1 MVFQKLIEGE
11 IYSLVTF
18 GFVPD
23 DVCKSYTLEGT
34 QMSYV
39 FHRHCHAT
47 LPIIDKGEG
56 VYLFDKQ
63 GKQYL
68 DACGGAAVSNLGHS
82 HQAVK
87 KAMLEQL
94 ERVPFAH
101 TGFFTSDSGERLAE
115 LICQY
120 MPEQFNHVYLVSGGS
135 EAVESALKMARQYF
149 VESGKPEKKQFIA
162 RQQSYHGNTLGALA
176 VGGNEW
182 RREPFKP
189 ILHPSHHI
197 APCYAY
203 RYQQSDESELDY
215 SLRTANELEAKILEL
230 GAENVMAFVA
240 EPIVGATAGAV
251 PATQG
256 YFKRIREICDQYD
269 VLLILDEVMCG
280 VGRSGS
286 FFAFEQ
292 EEAEPDLVCMA
303 KGLGAG
309 YQPIGAVV
317 ANDRV
322 YQAIADG
329 SGFFQ
334 HGHTFMAHPVAC
346 AAAVAT
352 IETIFQD
359 DLLTAVNQ
367 QSVLLRNELAS
378 ALAHLPYIGDIRG
391 KGLFFGIE
399 LVADKES
406 KAPLSKTTLAD
417 KRIKHRAM
425 ENGLMCYPMGGTIDG
440 VNGHHILLAPP
451 FIIQSHH
458 IDELVGKLSLTLKEV
473 AETWK

>member
-1 MVFQKLIEGE
+1 
-11 IYSLVTF
+11 
-18 GFVPD
+18 
-23 DVCKSYTLEGT
+23 
-34 QMSYV
+34 MSYV

-101 TGFFTSDSGERLAE
+101 TGFFTNDSSERLAE
-115 LICQY
+115 LICQH

-203 RYQQSDESELDY
+203 RYQQSHESELGY
-215 SLRTANELEAKILEL
+215 SLRAANELEAKILEL
-230 GAENVMAFVA
+230 GADNVMAFVA

-334 HGHTFMAHPVAC
+334 HGHTFMAHPMAC

-359 DLLTAVNQ
+359 DLLTAVNR
-367 QSVLLRNELAS
+367 QSVLLRNELTS

-391 KGLFFGIE
+391 KGLFVGIE

-406 KAPLSKTTLAD
+406 KAPLSKATLAD
-417 KRIKHRAM
+417 KRIKQRAM

>member
-1 MVFQKLIEGE
+1 
-11 IYSLVTF
+11 
-18 GFVPD
+18 
-23 DVCKSYTLEGT
+23 
-34 QMSYV
+34 MSYV
-39 FHRHCHAT
+39 FHRHCHAN
-47 LPIIDKGEG
+47 LPIIDRGEG

-63 GKQYL
+63 GNVYL

-87 KAMLEQL
+87 QAMLEQI

-101 TGFFTSDSGERLAE
+101 TGFFTCDSSERLAE
-115 LICQY
+115 LICRR
-120 MPEQFNHVYLVSGGS
+120 MSDQFNHVYLVSGGS

-149 VESGKPEKKQFIA
+149 VESGQPEKSLFIA

-182 RREPFKP
+182 RREPFKS
-189 ILHPSHHI
+189 ILQPSHHI

-203 RYQQSDESELDY
+203 RHQKSGESELTY
-215 SLRTANELEAKILEL
+215 SLRAANELEAKILEL
-230 GAENVMAFVA
+230 GADNVMAFVV

-256 YFKRIREICDQYD
+256 YFRRIREICDKYD
-269 VLLILDEVMCG
+269 VLLIMDEVMCG

-292 EEAEPDLVCMA
+292 EDAEPDLVCMA

-317 ANDRV
+317 ANDKV
-322 YQAIADG
+322 YQAIASG

-352 IETIFQD
+352 IESIEQQ
-359 DLLTAVNQ
+359 DLLQAVSQ
-367 QSVLLRNELAS
+367 QGMRLRQELDH
-378 ALAHLPYIGDIRG
+378 ALVNLPYVGDIRG
-391 KGLFFGIE
+391 KGLFIGIE
-399 LVADKES
+399 LVADKQS
-406 KAPLSKTTLAD
+406 KAPLPVSTLAD
-417 KRIKHRAM
+417 KRIKRQAM
-425 ENGLMCYPMGGTIDG
+425 QNGLMCYPMGGTIDG
-440 VNGHHILLAPP
+440 VNGHHVLLAPP
-451 FIIQSHH
+451 FIIQPNH
-458 IDELVGKLSLTLKEV
+458 IDELVTKLARTLKEV
-473 AETWK
+473 SRQW

>member
-1 MVFQKLIEGE
+1 
-11 IYSLVTF
+11 
-18 GFVPD
+18 
-23 DVCKSYTLEGT
+23 
-34 QMSYV
+34 MSYV
-39 FHRHCHAT
+39 FHRHCHAKLST
-47 LPIIDKGEG
+47 IARGEG
-56 VYLFDKQ
+56 VYLFDNQ
-63 GKQYL
+63 GNQYL

-87 KAMLEQL
+87 QAMLDQIEK
-94 ERVPFAH
+94 VPFAH
-101 TGFFTSDSGERLAE
+101 TGFFTSEASEQLAE
-115 LICQY
+115 LICKQ
-120 MPEQFNHVYLVSGGS
+120 MPSQFNHVYLVSGGS

-149 VESGKPEKKQFIA
+149 VECGKPEKKQFIA

-189 ILHPSHHI
+189 ILHLSHHI

-203 RYQQSDESELDY
+203 RYQREDESELDY
-215 SLRTANELEAKILEL
+215 SLRAANELEAKILEL
-230 GAENVMAFVA
+230 GADSVMAFVA

-256 YFKRIREICDQYD
+256 YFKRIREICDRYD
-269 VLLILDEVMCG
+269 VLLIMDEVMCG

-292 EEAEPDLVCMA
+292 EQAVPDLVCMA

-322 YQAIADG
+322 YQAIASG

-352 IETIFQD
+352 IQTIGDQK
-359 DLLTAVNQ
+359 LLQAVNQ
-367 QSVLLRNELAS
+367 QGAMLKRELES
-378 ALAHLPYIGDIRG
+378 ALSDFPYIGDIRG
-391 KGLFFGIE
+391 KGLFLGIE
-399 LVADKES
+399 LVADKVS
-406 KAPLSKTTLAD
+406 KIPLPNSTLAD
-417 KRIKHRAM
+417 KKIKQQAM
-425 ENGLMCYPMGGTIDG
+425 KNGLMCYPMGGTIDG

-451 FIIQSHH
+451 FIIERSH
-458 IDELVGKLSLTLKEV
+458 IDELVEKLTRTLREV
-473 AETWK
+473 SQKWQ

>member
-1 MVFQKLIEGE
+1 
-11 IYSLVTF
+11 
-18 GFVPD
+18 
-23 DVCKSYTLEGT
+23 
-34 QMSYV
+34 MSYV

-47 LPIIDKGEG
+47 LPIIDRGEG
-56 VYLFDKQ
+56 VYLFDKH

-87 KAMLEQL
+87 KAMLEQI

-101 TGFFTSDSGERLAE
+101 TGFFTSDCGERLAE

-162 RQQSYHGNTLGALA
+162 RQQSYHGNTLGALS

-230 GAENVMAFVA
+230 GADNVMAFVA

-367 QSVLLRNELAS
+367 QSVLLRKELTS

-391 KGLFFGIE
+391 KGLFLGIE

-406 KAPLSKTTLAD
+406 KAPLSKATLAD
-417 KRIKHRAM
+417 KRIKQRAM

-451 FIIQSHH
+451 FIVQPHH
-458 IDELVGKLSLTLKEV
+458 IGELVGKLSLTLKEV

>member
-1 MVFQKLIEGE
+1 
-11 IYSLVTF
+11 
-18 GFVPD
+18 
-23 DVCKSYTLEGT
+23 
-34 QMSYV
+34 MSYV

-47 LPIIDKGEG
+47 LPIIDRGEG
-56 VYLFDKQ
+56 VYLFDKH

-87 KAMLEQL
+87 KAMLEQI

-101 TGFFTSDSGERLAE
+101 TGFFTSDCGERLAE

-162 RQQSYHGNTLGALA
+162 RQQSYHGNTLGALS

-189 ILHPSHHI
+189 ILHPSHYI

-230 GAENVMAFVA
+230 GADNVMAFVA

-451 FIIQSHH
+451 FIVQPHH

>member
-1 MVFQKLIEGE
+1 
-11 IYSLVTF
+11 
-18 GFVPD
+18 
-23 DVCKSYTLEGT
+23 
-34 QMSYV
+34 MSYV
-39 FHRHCHAT
+39 FHRHCHAK
-47 LPIIDKGEG
+47 LPTIARGEG
-56 VYLFDKQ
+56 IYLFDNQ
-63 GKQYL
+63 GNQYL

-87 KAMLEQL
+87 QLMLDQIEK
-94 ERVPFAH
+94 VPFAH
-101 TGFFTSDSGERLAE
+101 TGFFTSEASEQLAE
-115 LICQY
+115 LICQQ
-120 MPEQFNHVYLVSGGS
+120 MPSQFNHVYLVSGGS

-149 VESGKPEKKQFIA
+149 VECGKPEKKQFIA

-189 ILHPSHHI
+189 ILHSSHHI

-203 RYQQSDESELDY
+203 RYQREDESELDY
-215 SLRTANELEAKILEL
+215 SLRAANELEAKILEL
-230 GAENVMAFVA
+230 GADNVMAFVA

-256 YFKRIREICDQYD
+256 YFKRIREICDRYD
-269 VLLILDEVMCG
+269 VLLIMDEVMCG

-292 EEAEPDLVCMA
+292 EQAVPDLVCMA

-309 YQPIGAVV
+309 YQPIGSVV

-322 YQAIADG
+322 YQAIASG

-352 IETIFQD
+352 IQTIGDQK
-359 DLLTAVNQ
+359 LLQAVNQ
-367 QSVLLRNELAS
+367 QGAMLKRELELALS
-378 ALAHLPYIGDIRG
+378 DFPYVGDIRG
-391 KGLFFGIE
+391 KGLFLGIE
-399 LVADKES
+399 LVADRV
-406 KAPLSKTTLAD
+406 SKTPLPNSTLAD
-417 KRIKHRAM
+417 KKIKQQAM
-425 ENGLMCYPMGGTIDG
+425 ANGLMCYPMGGTIDG

-451 FIIQSHH
+451 FIIERSH
-458 IDELVGKLSLTLKEV
+458 IDELVEKLTRTLREV
-473 AETWK
+473 SQKW

>member
-1 MVFQKLIEGE
+1 
-11 IYSLVTF
+11 
-18 GFVPD
+18 
-23 DVCKSYTLEGT
+23 
-34 QMSYV
+34 MSYV
-39 FHRHCHAT
+39 FHRHCHAK
-47 LPIIDKGEG
+47 LPTIARGEG
-56 VYLFDKQ
+56 VYLFDSQ
-63 GKQYL
+63 GNQYL

-87 KAMLEQL
+87 QAMLDQIEK
-94 ERVPFAH
+94 VPFAH
-101 TGFFTSDSGERLAE
+101 TGFFTSEVSEQLAE
-115 LICQY
+115 LICQQ
-120 MPEQFNHVYLVSGGS
+120 MPSQFNHVYLVCGGS

-149 VESGKPEKKQFIA
+149 VECGKPEKKQFIA

-203 RYQQSDESELDY
+203 RHQREGESELDY
-215 SLRTANELEAKILEL
+215 SLRAANELEAKILEL
-230 GAENVMAFVA
+230 GSDNVMAFVA

-251 PATQG
+251 PATLG
-256 YFKRIREICDQYD
+256 YFKRIREICDRYD
-269 VLLILDEVMCG
+269 VLLIMDEVMCG

-292 EEAEPDLVCMA
+292 EQAVPDLVCMA

-322 YQAIADG
+322 YQAIASG

-352 IETIFQD
+352 IRTIGDQK
-359 DLLTAVNQ
+359 LLQAVNQ
-367 QSVLLRNELAS
+367 QGAMLKRELES
-378 ALAHLPYIGDIRG
+378 ALSDFPYIGDIRG
-391 KGLFFGIE
+391 KGLFLGIE
-399 LVADKES
+399 LVADKVS
-406 KAPLSKTTLAD
+406 KIPLPNSILAD
-417 KRIKHRAM
+417 KKIKHQAM
-425 ENGLMCYPMGGTIDG
+425 KNGLMCYPMGGTIDG

-451 FIIQSHH
+451 FIIERSH
-458 IDELVGKLSLTLKEV
+458 IDELVEKLTRTLREV
-473 AETWK
+473 SKTW

>member
-1 MVFQKLIEGE
+1 MVGE
-11 IYSLVTF
+11 IYSLVAF

-101 TGFFTSDSGERLAE
+101 TGFFTSDSSERLAE
-115 LICQY
+115 LICQHV
-120 MPEQFNHVYLVSGGS
+120 PEQFNHVYLVSGGS

-203 RYQQSDESELDY
+203 RYQQSHESELGY
-215 SLRTANELEAKILEL
+215 SLRAANELEAKILEL
-230 GAENVMAFVA
+230 GADNVMAFVA

-334 HGHTFMAHPVAC
+334 HGHTFMAHPMAC

-359 DLLTAVNQ
+359 DLLTAVNR
-367 QSVLLRNELAS
+367 QSVLLRNELTS

-391 KGLFFGIE
+391 KGLFVGIE

-406 KAPLSKTTLAD
+406 KSPLSKATLAD
-417 KRIKHRAM
+417 KRIKQRAM

>member
-1 MVFQKLIEGE
+1 
-11 IYSLVTF
+11 
-18 GFVPD
+18 
-23 DVCKSYTLEGT
+23 
-34 QMSYV
+34 MSYV
-39 FHRHCHAT
+39 FHRHCHHT
-47 LPIIDKGEG
+47 LPVIERGEG
-56 VYLFDKQ
+56 MYLFDKQ

-87 KAMLEQL
+87 QAMLEQI
-94 ERVPFAH
+94 ERVAFAH
-101 TGFFTSDSGERLAE
+101 TGFFTSESSEQLAE
-115 LICQY
+115 LICQR
-120 MPEQFNHVYLVSGGS
+120 MPNQFNHVYLVSGGS
-135 EAVESALKMARQYF
+135 EAMESALKMARQYF
-149 VESGKPEKKQFIA
+149 VESGKSEKKLFIA

-182 RREPFKP
+182 RREPFRP
-189 ILHPSHHI
+189 ILSTGHHI

-203 RYQQSDESELDY
+203 RYQMQGESETDY
-215 SLRTANELEAKILEL
+215 SLRVANELESKILEL
-230 GAENVMAFVA
+230 GAENVMAFIA

-251 PATQG
+251 PATKG
-256 YFKRIREICDQYD
+256 YFKRIREVCDQYD
-269 VLLILDEVMCG
+269 VLLIMDEVMCG
-280 VGRSGS
+280 VGRSGT

-292 EEAEPDLVCMA
+292 EDAEPDLVCMA

-322 YQAIADG
+322 YQAIASG

-352 IETIFQD
+352 VKTIFDQA
-359 DLLTAVNQ
+359 LLSEVNRQ
-367 QSVLLRNELAS
+367 GKRLRNELS
-378 ALAHLPYIGDIRG
+378 LALCDWPYLGDIRG
-391 KGLFFGIE
+391 KGLFLGIE

-406 KAPLSKTTLAD
+406 KVSLNSASLAD
-417 KRIKHRAM
+417 KRIKQRAM
-425 ENGLMCYPMGGTIDG
+425 ENGLMCYPMSGTVDG

-451 FIIQSHH
+451 FIIQPSH
-458 IDELVGKLSLTLKEV
+458 IDELVEKLTRTLREV
-473 AETWK
+473 SSTWQ

>member
-1 MVFQKLIEGE
+1 
-11 IYSLVTF
+11 
-18 GFVPD
+18 
-23 DVCKSYTLEGT
+23 
-34 QMSYV
+34 
-39 FHRHCHAT
+39 
-47 LPIIDKGEG
+47 
-56 VYLFDKQ
+56 
-63 GKQYL
+63 
-68 DACGGAAVSNLGHS
+68 
-82 HQAVK
+82 
-87 KAMLEQL
+87 
-94 ERVPFAH
+94 
-101 TGFFTSDSGERLAE
+101 
-115 LICQY
+115 
-120 MPEQFNHVYLVSGGS
+120 
-135 EAVESALKMARQYF
+135 
-149 VESGKPEKKQFIA
+149 KPEKKQFIA

-203 RYQQSDESELDY
+203 RYQQSHESELGY
-215 SLRTANELEAKILEL
+215 SLRAANELEAKILEL
-230 GAENVMAFVA
+230 GADNVMAFVA

-334 HGHTFMAHPVAC
+334 HGHTFMAHPMAC

-359 DLLTAVNQ
+359 DLLTAVNR
-367 QSVLLRNELAS
+367 QSVLLRNELTS

-391 KGLFFGIE
+391 KGLFVGIE

-406 KAPLSKTTLAD
+406 KSPLSEATLAD
-417 KRIKHRAM
+417 KRIKQRAM

>member
-1 MVFQKLIEGE
+1 
-11 IYSLVTF
+11 
-18 GFVPD
+18 
-23 DVCKSYTLEGT
+23 
-34 QMSYV
+34 MSYV

>member
-1 MVFQKLIEGE
+1 
-11 IYSLVTF
+11 
-18 GFVPD
+18 
-23 DVCKSYTLEGT
+23 
-34 QMSYV
+34 MSNV
-39 FHRHCHAT
+39 FHRHCHAK
-47 LPIIDKGEG
+47 LPTIARGEG
-56 VYLFDKQ
+56 VYLFDNQ
-63 GKQYL
+63 GNQYL

-87 KAMLEQL
+87 QAMLDQIEK
-94 ERVPFAH
+94 VPFAH
-101 TGFFTSDSGERLAE
+101 TGFFTSEASEQLAE
-115 LICQY
+115 LICQQ
-120 MPEQFNHVYLVSGGS
+120 MPSQFNHVYLVSGGS

-149 VESGKPEKKQFIA
+149 VECGKPQKKQFIA

-189 ILHPSHHI
+189 ILYPSHHI

-203 RYQQSDESELDY
+203 RYQREDESELDY
-215 SLRTANELEAKILEL
+215 SLRAANELEAKILEQ
-230 GAENVMAFVA
+230 GADNVMAFVA

-256 YFKRIREICDQYD
+256 YFKRIREICDRYD
-269 VLLILDEVMCG
+269 VLLIMDEVMCG

-292 EEAEPDLVCMA
+292 EQAVPDLVCMA

-317 ANDRV
+317 ANDKV
-322 YQAIADG
+322 YQAIASG

-352 IETIFQD
+352 IQTIGDQK
-359 DLLTAVNQ
+359 LLQAVNQ
-367 QSVLLRNELAS
+367 QGAILKRELES
-378 ALAHLPYIGDIRG
+378 ALSDFPYVGDIRG
-391 KGLFFGIE
+391 KGLFLGIE
-399 LVADKES
+399 LVADKV
-406 KAPLSKTTLAD
+406 SKTPLANSTLAD
-417 KRIKHRAM
+417 KKIKQQAM
-425 ENGLMCYPMGGTIDG
+425 ENGLMCYPVGGTIDG

-451 FIIQSHH
+451 FIIERSH
-458 IDELVGKLSLTLKEV
+458 IDELVEKLTRTLREV
-473 AETWK
+473 SQKW

>member
-1 MVFQKLIEGE
+1 
-11 IYSLVTF
+11 
-18 GFVPD
+18 
-23 DVCKSYTLEGT
+23 
-34 QMSYV
+34 MSYV
-39 FHRHCHAT
+39 FHRHCHAK
-47 LPIIDKGEG
+47 LPTIARGEG
-56 VYLFDKQ
+56 VYLFDNQ
-63 GKQYL
+63 GNQYL

-87 KAMLEQL
+87 QAMLDQIEK
-94 ERVPFAH
+94 VPFAH
-101 TGFFTSDSGERLAE
+101 TGFFTSEASEQLAE
-115 LICQY
+115 LICKQ
-120 MPEQFNHVYLVSGGS
+120 MPSQFNHVYLVSGGS

-149 VESGKPEKKQFIA
+149 VECGKPEKKQFIA

-189 ILHPSHHI
+189 ILYPSHHI

-203 RYQQSDESELDY
+203 RYQREDESELDY
-215 SLRTANELEAKILEL
+215 SLRAANELEAKILEQ
-230 GAENVMAFVA
+230 GADNVMAFVA

-256 YFKRIREICDQYD
+256 YFKRIREICDRYD
-269 VLLILDEVMCG
+269 VLLIMDEVMCG

-292 EEAEPDLVCMA
+292 EQAVPDLVCMA

-317 ANDRV
+317 ANDKV
-322 YQAIADG
+322 YQAIASG

-352 IETIFQD
+352 IQTIGDQK
-359 DLLTAVNQ
+359 LLQAVNQ
-367 QSVLLRNELAS
+367 QGAMLKRELES
-378 ALAHLPYIGDIRG
+378 ALSDFPYIGDIRG
-391 KGLFFGIE
+391 KGLFLGIE
-399 LVADKES
+399 LVADKVS
-406 KAPLSKTTLAD
+406 KIPLPNSTLAD
-417 KRIKHRAM
+417 KKIKQKAM

-451 FIIQSHH
+451 FIIERSH
-458 IDELVGKLSLTLKEV
+458 IDELVEKLSRTLKEV
-473 AETWK
+473 SQKW

>member
-1 MVFQKLIEGE
+1 
-11 IYSLVTF
+11 
-18 GFVPD
+18 
-23 DVCKSYTLEGT
+23 
-34 QMSYV
+34 MSYV

-56 VYLFDKQ
+56 VYLFDKH

-101 TGFFTSDSGERLAE
+101 TGFFTSDRSERLAE
-115 LICQY
+115 LICQH

-203 RYQQSDESELDY
+203 RYQQSHESELGY
-215 SLRTANELEAKILEL
+215 SLRAANELEAKILEL
-230 GAENVMAFVA
+230 GADNVMAFVA

-352 IETIFQD
+352 IQTIFQD

-367 QSVLLRNELAS
+367 QSVLLRNELTS

-391 KGLFFGIE
+391 KGLFVGIE

-406 KAPLSKTTLAD
+406 KSPLSKATLAD
-417 KRIKHRAM
+417 KRIKQRAM

-458 IDELVGKLSLTLKEV
+458 IDELIGKLSLTLKEV

>member
-1 MVFQKLIEGE
+1 
-11 IYSLVTF
+11 
-18 GFVPD
+18 
-23 DVCKSYTLEGT
+23 
-34 QMSYV
+34 MSYV
-39 FHRHCHAT
+39 FHRYCHT
-47 LPIIDKGEG
+47 KLPTIARGEG
-56 VYLFDKQ
+56 VYLFDSQ
-63 GKQYL
+63 GNQYL

-87 KAMLEQL
+87 QAMLDQIEK
-94 ERVPFAH
+94 VPFAH
-101 TGFFTSDSGERLAE
+101 TGFFTSETSEQLAE
-115 LICQY
+115 LICQK
-120 MPEQFNHVYLVSGGS
+120 MPSQFNRVYLVSGGS

-149 VESGKPEKKQFIA
+149 VECGKPEKKQFIA

-189 ILHPSHHI
+189 ILYPSHHI

-203 RYQQSDESELDY
+203 RHQRQGESELDY
-215 SLRTANELEAKILEL
+215 SLRSANELEAKILEL
-230 GAENVMAFVA
+230 GADNVMAFVA

-256 YFKRIREICDQYD
+256 YFKRIREICDRYD
-269 VLLILDEVMCG
+269 VLLIMDEVMCG

-286 FFAFEQ
+286 LFAFEQ
-292 EEAEPDLVCMA
+292 EQAVPDLVCMA

-317 ANDRV
+317 ANDKV
-322 YQAIADG
+322 YQAIASG

-352 IETIFQD
+352 IQTIGDQK
-359 DLLTAVNQ
+359 LLQAVNQ
-367 QSVLLRNELAS
+367 QGAMLKRELES
-378 ALAHLPYIGDIRG
+378 ALSDIPYVGDIRG
-391 KGLFFGIE
+391 KGLFLGIE
-399 LVADKES
+399 LVADRVS
-406 KAPLSKTTLAD
+406 KTPLSNSTLAD
-417 KRIKHRAM
+417 KKLKQQAM
-425 ENGLMCYPMGGTIDG
+425 ANGLMCYPMGGTIDG

-451 FIIQSHH
+451 FIIERSH
-458 IDELVGKLSLTLKEV
+458 IDELVEKLSRTLREV
-473 AETWK
+473 SQTW